1 MRVKKA
7 ARGLR
12 GIARWTCVALVLYA
26 LAPEAVASGGLIRTM
41 PSVWATATALGLM
54 LMTAVSANQK

>member
-7 ARGLR
+7 ARGFC
-12 GIARWTCVALVLYA
+12 GIARWTWVALVLCA
-26 LAPEAVASGGLIRTM
+26 LAPEAVASGVIRTM

-54 LMTAVSANQK
+54 LITAVSANQK

>member
-1 MRVKKA
+1 MRVKKGCQGF
-7 ARGLR
+7 RR
-12 GIARWTCVALVLYA
+12 IARWTWVALVLCA

-41 PSVWATATALGLM
+41 PSVWATATARGLM

>member
-1 MRVKKA
+1 MRLKKA

-12 GIARWTCVALVLYA
+12 GIARWTWVALVLCA
-26 LAPEAVASGGLIRTM
+26 LAPEAVASGLIRTM

-54 LMTAVSANQK
+54 LITAVSANQK

>member
-12 GIARWTCVALVLYA
+12 GIARWTWVALVLCA
-26 LAPEAVASGGLIRTM
+26 LAPEAVASGMIRTM

>member
-7 ARGLR
+7 VRGLR
-12 GIARWTCVALVLYA
+12 GIAHWTWVALVLCA
-26 LAPEAVASGGLIRTM
+26 LAPEAVASTLIRTM

-54 LMTAVSANQK
+54 LITAVSANQK